1 MRVVELACLL
11 FSDLFIFLTTLF
23 GFLYEFFSFPAPYY
37 MLTVF
42 LSAVSFSVCMCLC
55 LQLVHSISAPHF
67 HIQFSSV
74 AQSCPTL
81 CDPMNL
87 SLFCGLA
94 SSNIQV
100 RSITRAKNVI
110 SLVSP
115 PSRTFQLLL
124 RGNTAELVT
133 LLGVTKHL
141 TLLENRSLVL

>member
-81 CDPMNL
+81 CDPMNRSTPGLPVHHQLPEFTQTHICRFNWIL
-87 SLFCGLA
+87 SISPWMSK
-94 SSNIQV
+94 SSYPWPYTSN
-100 RSITRAKNVI
+100 
-110 SLVSP
+110 
-115 PSRTFQLLL
+115 LLIIL
-124 RGNTAELVT
+124 KGIHIPMKGNP
-133 LLGVTKHL
+133 
-141 TLLENRSLVL
+141 R